1 MPKISVI
8 VPVYKVEEYLPRCV
22 DSILA
27 QTFADFELILVDD
40 GSPDRCGAICE
51 EYAEKDTRVHVIHQ
65 ENAGQ
70 ACARNRGIEWVLN
83 NSNSEWICFI
93 DSDDWIN
100 KTYLE
105 GLYEAADQCKC
116 LISACDFAKSEREEG
131 EADGSDEG
139 RIECISPSELY
150 NQHFYVVQSPCC
162 KLFEKKLFENDEFRF
177 PEGIL
182 YEDSALIYRIIFSQD
197 RIAFTDRSTYY
208 YYQRPDSSMNAKWHP
223 KRMAYC
229 HVQGQQL
236 QWLAEHRHDDCVKT
250 CLCHYL
256 SALHYHQS
264 LIRGIPEYK
273 QYART
278 MRGAARNAL
287 RRYGKR
293 CTLSLREQPQLY
305 QAAYPRL
312 VELYWMMNAQ
322 LSKLKPKKNLD
333 A

>member
-1 MPKISVI
+1 MPKISII
-8 VPVYKVEEYLPRCV
+8 VPVYCVDAFLPRCV

-27 QTFADFELILVDD
+27 QTLADFELILVDD
-40 GSPDRCGAICE
+40 GSPDRCGAICD
-51 EYAEKDTRVHVIHQ
+51 EYAAKDSRVHVIHR
-65 ENAGQ
+65 ENGGLSA
-70 ACARNRGIEWVLN
+70 ARNTGIDWVLA
-83 NSNSEWICFI
+83 NSDSEWICFI

-105 GLYEAADQCKC
+105 GLYEAAQQSRA
-116 LISACDFAKSEREEG
+116 LVAACDFVKTVAESESALPEEICVQ
-131 EADGSDEG
+131 S
-139 RIECISPSELY
+139 IPVSQLY
-150 NQHFYVVQSPCC
+150 NQHFYVAQSAWC
-162 KLFEKKLFENDEFRF
+162 KLFAKKLFENAAFRF
-177 PEGIL
+177 PEGML
-182 YEDSALIYRIIFSQD
+182 YEDSAIVYRILFTQE
-197 RIAFTDRSTYY
+197 RIAFTNRSTYY
-208 YYQRPDSSMNAKWHP
+208 YFQRPASITNEKWHP

-293 CTLSLREQPQLY
+293 CSLSLWEHPQLY

-312 VELYWMMNAQ
+312 VELYWMIKAQ
-322 LSKLKPKKNLD
+322 LSKLKPKKNLGV
-333 A
+333 